1 MYDARIGRWL
11 STDPKGQ
18 FASPYEGMGN
28 DPVTGS
34 DPTGGDV
41 TDWYK
46 NVATGALF
54 WQAGNAATVTGDDGL
69 VYDNVGRMT
78 NWAQDIKAT
87 DGTKIYEHWHGGPD
101 GQRLMTGY
109 TESKDAPDG
118 VVNSVSFGATVII
131 GASIEIGHVSDW
143 RGNGRWF
150 MSISGNIGIGTGGG
164 FNHRTIKSNPGNDF
178 KVGDYANGS
187 SSYSGGIGPINY
199 THGGNNA
206 SSGPGSAEFNP
217 LKQGATYTESGLTAT
232 GAILKP
238 ENVLTS
244 FSHES
249 IGIMFSS
256 TNTTLSNKDY

>member
-1 MYDARIGRWL
+1 
-11 STDPKGQ
+11 
-18 FASPYEGMGN
+18 
-28 DPVTGS
+28 
-34 DPTGGDV
+34 
-41 TDWYK
+41 
-46 NVATGALF
+46 
-54 WQAGNAATVTGDDGL
+54 
-69 VYDNVGRMT
+69 
-78 NWAQDIKAT
+78 
-87 DGTKIYEHWHGGPD
+87 
-101 GQRLMTGY
+101 
-109 TESKDAPDG
+109 
-118 VVNSVSFGATVII
+118 
-131 GASIEIGHVSDW
+131 
-143 RGNGRWF
+143 